1 MKILHKDLKYGE
13 VKLTVES
20 PEDVWYISQI
30 VEPSDI
36 IKGVTL
42 RKVQATEKSAD
53 RKRVFLAIKVEKTE
67 FTESSFRATGKIID
81 GPEDV
86 PRGAYHTFNIEPNDT
101 FTIVKSHWF
110 SYQLDRLKEACET
123 RAKILICCFDREE
136 AVFAL
141 VKRQGYEILSKLK
154 GDVAKKDLDE
164 SSKSSFYPAIIK
176 QLEEYDKRYGLD
188 HIIVASPA
196 FWKDEFVKVLN
207 NPELKK
213 KITMATCSSV
223 GASAVDEVLKRE
235 EISTA
240 LKQDRVARETAFVE
254 KLLGTIAKN
263 GPACYG
269 MKNVENAAFAGAI
282 DTLLVTDGLIQNLRL
297 QETFSDLEELMHHVD
312 AQKGAIVLVSSK
324 HTAGKKLDGLGG
336 IGALLRYKL
345 SYN

>member
-13 VKLTVES
+13 VKLVVES
-20 PEDVWYISQI
+20 PEDIWYISQV

-42 RKVQATEKSAD
+42 RKVQATEKASE
-53 RKRVFLAIKVEKTE
+53 RKRVFLAVKVEKTE

-86 PRGAYHTFNIEPNDT
+86 PRGSYHTFNVEPNDT
-101 FTIVKSHWF
+101 ITIVKSHWF

-123 RAKILICCFDREE
+123 RARILICCFDREE
-136 AVFAL
+136 AIFAL
-141 VKRQGYEILSKLK
+141 VKRQGYELLSRLK
-154 GDVAKKDLDE
+154 GDVQKKEFDVSAKA
-164 SSKSSFYPAIIK
+164 SFYPSIIK
-176 QLEEYDKRYGLD
+176 QLKEYDARYSLD

-196 FWKDEFVKVLN
+196 FWKDEFMKVLDD
-207 NPELKK
+207 PGLKR

-223 GASAVDEVLKRE
+223 GASAIDEVLKRE

-240 LKQDRVARETAFVE
+240 LKQDRVAREASFVE
-254 KLLGTIAKN
+254 KLLETIAKN
-263 GPACYG
+263 GAACYG
-269 MKNVENAAFAGAI
+269 MRDVRQAILAGAV
-282 DTLLVTDGLIQNLRL
+282 DTLLVSDGLIQRLRL
-297 QETFSDLEELMHHVD
+297 QETFAELEELMRQVD
-312 AQKGAIVLVSSK
+312 SQRGSIVLVSSK
-324 HTAGKKLDGLGG
+324 NSAGKKLDGLGG